1 MRKQAIAQATGWPRT
16 RKEKEGKQMTRP
28 TFTDQATSD
37 WRGQTMIDRNGDKV
51 GSITDLY
58 ADTQTGQPEWALVH
72 TGLFGT
78 KATFVPLA
86 GARFEGDA
94 VRVPHETQ
102 TIKDAP
108 RVDPD
113 GQLSQAE
120 EAQLYSHYGLD
131 YSHDPSASGLPTGS
145 AGGTI
150 DWEASAGGR
159 DDAMT
164 RSEEEL
170 QVGTAQR
177 ERGRVRLRKWVE
189 TESVQQSVPLQREEA
204 RVEREPITEEN
215 IDQAMAGPDITESEH
230 EVILHEEEPV
240 VEKRT
245 VPKER
250 VRLGKEAVTDEEQVS
265 EDLRRE
271 RIDTDG
277 LRG

>member
-1 MRKQAIAQATGWPRT
+1 VI
-16 RKEKEGKQMTRP
+16 EKEEGGQQMTDP

-72 TGLFGT
+72 MGLFGS

-102 TIKDAP
+102 IIKDAP

-113 GQLSQAE
+113 GQISQAE

-131 YSHDPSASGLPTGS
+131 YSDTPSTSTSGLPTGTTTDT
-145 AGGTI
+145 ATA
-150 DWEASAGGR
+150 DWDTREASR

-189 TESVQQSVPLQREEA
+189 TQSVQQSVPLQREEA
-204 RVEREPITEEN
+204 RVEREPITDAN
-215 IDQAMAGPDITESEH
+215 IDAAMAGPEITESEH

-250 VRLGKEAVTDEEQVS
+250 VRLGKEAVIDEEQVS

-271 RIDTDG
+271 RIGTDTDG

>member
-1 MRKQAIAQATGWPRT
+1 
-16 RKEKEGKQMTRP
+16 MTRP
-28 TFTDQATSD
+28 TDTNQVTSD
-37 WRGQTMIDRNGDKV
+37 WQGQTIIDRDGDKV
-51 GSITDLY
+51 GSISDLY

-72 TGLFGT
+72 TGLFGA

-94 VRVPHETQ
+94 VRVPHHAQ

-108 RVDPD
+108 RIDPD
-113 GQLSQAE
+113 GQLSHDE
-120 EAQLYSHYGLD
+120 EAQLYGHYGLD
-131 YSHDPSASGLPTGS
+131 YSDVPSPSGLPTGTADWDQPS
-145 AGGTI
+145 A
-150 DWEASAGGR
+150 GR

-189 TESVQQSVPLQREEA
+189 TQTARQTVPLQREQA
-204 RVEREPITEEN
+204 RVEREPITDDN

-230 EVILHEEEPV
+230 EVTLHQEEPV

-250 VRLGKEAVTDEEQVS
+250 VRLTKETVTDEEQVS
-265 EDLRRE
+265 EELRRE
-271 RIDTDG
+271 RIDTDPDDV
-277 LRG
+277 RG